1 VPPLAGSGTG
11 PGRPHQTQ
19 LGSSPVVMTAG
30 PAGDYPLGRSGIRR
44 TWIPRGCDPPVI
56 ARAGVG
62 DCPQAPQA
70 QHGVEFTELL
80 RSSRAVHS
88 SGILSTEL
96 PAVLLG
102 KGIQDVNRIIGI
114 AVIGRMRSHR
124 VAPSSCLRGTVAPV
138 PR

>member
-1 VPPLAGSGTG
+1 
-11 PGRPHQTQ
+11 
-19 LGSSPVVMTAG
+19 
-30 PAGDYPLGRSGIRR
+30 
-44 TWIPRGCDPPVI
+44 
-56 ARAGVG
+56 
-62 DCPQAPQA
+62 
-70 QHGVEFTELL
+70 VEFTELL

-96 PAVLLG
+96 PAVLLR
-102 KGIQDVNRIIGI
+102 KGIEDLNRIIGI